1 MRSLQEYPSDF
12 EEAQQDLVFIIGKC
26 FQISGKYREAERMHH
41 QLLQLTEKALGQEHP
56 DALSSMNS
64 LAQVLGN

>member
-1 MRSLQEYPSDF
+1 
-12 EEAQQDLVFIIGKC
+12 
-26 FQISGKYREAERMHH
+26 MHH